1 VEIFIS
7 SYVLLTTM
15 IMDED
20 IIFIKDGE
28 EKSRTKKPGKLYR
41 LMLKTHKMEA
51 IIAEIDPH
59 TESKLFQHDGEEM
72 HLVLEG
78 DMEYTVGEK
87 TYKLSEGDVLWH
99 KSMLIHHARNTGTK
113 KVVYITVATPPS
125 FMSSMV

>member
-1 VEIFIS
+1 MR
-7 SYVLLTTM
+7 T
-15 IMDED
+15 MDED
-20 IIFIKDGE
+20 IVFIKNGE
-28 EKSRTKKPGKLYR
+28 ELTSTKKPGKLYR
-41 LMLKTHKMEA
+41 LMIKSHKMEA

-78 DMEYTVGEK
+78 ELEYTVGEK
-87 TYKLSEGDVLWH
+87 TYKLSEGDILWH
-99 KSMLIHHARNTGTK
+99 KSMLIHHAKNTGKK